1 MPNYKLS
8 IVKLL
13 TIVYVKMHGAIEEA
27 MNKCPK
33 LEKLEFFF
41 WQCINKVIYD
51 YSKVIMPC

>member
-33 LEKLEFFF
+33 LERLEFFF
-41 WQCINKVIYD
+41 DNV
-51 YSKVIMPC
+51 

>member
-27 MNKCPK
+27 MNNCPK

-41 WQCINKVIYD
+41 DNV
-51 YSKVIMPC
+51 